1 MSELFEALILGIVQG
16 LTEFLPVSS
25 SGHLEIFKVL
35 LNNDSLAEQSMFTT
49 VLLHFATALSTM
61 VIFRKD
67 ILQIIKGLFSAE
79 YNEEKKFSLYII
91 ISMVPAIIV
100 GLLWEDIIETL
111 FNRNLLLVGLM
122 LLITS
127 ALLFLADRNYG
138 ESKKLNGVSAFGI
151 GLAQAIAI
159 LPGISRSGATIS
171 TALMMGLKR
180 EEAARLSFLM
190 VIPLI
195 FGKIAKDL
203 LDGSFLDNMP
213 SMSYS
218 IIGFLAAFF
227 TGLLA
232 CKWMI
237 ALVKKAGL
245 KYFGIY
251 CIVVAV
257 IILIYQFVQ

>member
-35 LNNDSLAEQSMFTT
+35 LNNDSLAKQSLFTT
-49 VLLHFATALSTM
+49 VLLHFATALSTI
-61 VIFRKD
+61 VIFRKE
-67 ILQIIKGLFSAE
+67 ILRIFRGLFNGQF
-79 YNEEKKFSLYII
+79 NEEKKFSLFIVL
-91 ISMVPAIIV
+91 SMIPAAIV
-100 GLLWEDIIETL
+100 GVFWDELIESM
-111 FNRNLLLVGLM
+111 FNKNLLLVGLM
-122 LLITS
+122 LLVTA

-138 ESKKLNGVSAFGI
+138 ENKNLTAGAAFGI
-151 GLAQAIAI
+151 GLAQAVAI

-171 TALMMGLKR
+171 TALMLGLKR
-180 EEAARLSFLM
+180 EEAASFSFLM

-203 LDGSFLDNMP
+203 LDGSFLENMP
-213 SMSYS
+213 SMSYA
-218 IIGFLAAFF
+218 IVGFIAAFVA
-227 TGLLA
+227 GLLA
-232 CKWMI
+232 CQWMI

-251 CIVVAV
+251 CLVVAL
-257 IILIYQFVQ
+257 IILLYQIIQ